1 MASRKRTPR
10 AQEAPAAE
18 PVLEAV
24 DEGQGLNID
33 GGIIIA
39 TFLLLVS
46 ALSVIWYLMDAR
58 YPGT

>member
-18 PVLEAV
+18 AVLEEV
-24 DEGQGLNID
+24 DEGQALNID

-39 TFLLLVS
+39 TFLLLIS
-46 ALSVIWYLMDAR
+46 ALSVIWFLLDAR

>member
-1 MASRKRTPR
+1 MAARKRTPR

-39 TFLLLVS
+39 TFLLLIS
-46 ALSVIWYLMDAR
+46 ALSAIWFLLDAR